1 MNEEKEQISKDESSM
16 ISLDKLIEVDNIKPN
31 SVVIFRINK
40 PNQVILSSIQNFV
53 SMYGDK
59 LQEKQCSL
67 LVLGKDANLEILDE
81 AEMNKAGWEKKNKSL
96 IIH

>member
-1 MNEEKEQISKDESSM
+1 MSDENNQP
-16 ISLDKLIEVDNIKPN
+16 IIQETETIGLDSIIEVDNIKPN
-31 SVVIFRINK
+31 SVVIFRISK
-40 PNQVILSSIQNFV
+40 PNQSILSSIQNFV

-67 LVLGKDANLEILDE
+67 LVLGKNAQIEVLNEE
-81 AEMNKAGWEKKNKSL
+81 EMNKAGWEKKNKSL